1 MSPYNAE
8 SAPEAS
14 SGLLNVFHK
23 IASQRKTTKVLAK
36 DDLEVDQDRQVIE
49 RMIACAGWAPFHK
62 VCSSEH
68 RTDGVLSGIEPWRF
82 HLADSD
88 ICRHLRSRVQTMEG
102 AGKIPAMLSA
112 AKTLVMATWL
122 PNPLQSQPPDDA
134 SACYFDPTEGNVE
147 HIAAAAAAV
156 QSLLLAATA
165 AGLPNYWS
173 SGGVLKSHQ
182 VFSWLGIPAREQ
194 LLGAIF
200 LFPRQLPHEPQA
212 EVVFSKLRDQRSAQT
227 CWSRWVSLEDA
238 DQTS

>member
-1 MSPYNAE
+1 VSTQNAD
-8 SAPEAS
+8 SAPEDS
-14 SGLLNVFHK
+14 SGLLSIFHK
-23 IASQRKTTKVLAK
+23 IASERKTTKVLAT
-36 DDLEVDQDRQVIE
+36 DDLEVDQDRHVIE

-68 RTDGVLSGIEPWRF
+68 RSDGVMSGIEPWRF
-82 HLADSD
+82 HLVDSD
-88 ICRHLRSRVQTMEG
+88 VCRQLRSRVQTMEG

-122 PNPLQSQPPDDA
+122 PNPLQSQPPAGAVA
-134 SACYFDPTEGNVE
+134 SYFDPTEGNVE

-173 SGGVLKSHQ
+173 SGGVLRSHQ
-182 VFSWLGIPAREQ
+182 VFSWLGIPSREQ

-200 LFPRQLPHEPQA
+200 LFPQQLPHKPHA

-227 CWSRWVSLEDA
+227 SWSRWVSLEDA